1 MLGRRSLLIGAIV
14 QAINVA
20 IHKVA
25 EEKKTSSK
33 ETALEI
39 NQTLEVTQN

>member
-20 IHKVA
+20 IHNIA
-25 EEKKTSSK
+25 EEKKIISK
-33 ETALEI
+33 ETTTLEI
-39 NQTLEVTQN
+39 NQTLEVN

>member
-20 IHKVA
+20 IHKAA
-25 EEKKTSSK
+25 EEKKSTSK
-33 ETALEI
+33 ETNLEVKH
-39 NQTLEVTQN
+39 TLEVN